1 MAEESPTFFRTPA
14 EFRRW
19 LRRNYAT
26 ARELWVGYYKK
37 ATGRASITWAESVD
51 EALCFGWIDGIRK
64 AHDAISYK
72 VRFTPRRKTSIWSAV
87 NIANVKRLLADG
99 RMQPSG
105 MEAFAA
111 RREYR
116 SGIYSYENRPSDL
129 PPPLRKLLGRN
140 APAAAFFRNQPP
152 GYRRRVVW
160 WIVSARTDATQQ
172 KRLAL
177 LIEASAAGKR
187 IE

>member
-1 MAEESPTFFRTPA
+1 MAEDSPTFFRTPA

-37 ATGRASITWAESVD
+37 ASGRASITWAESVD

-72 VRFTPRRKTSIWSAV
+72 VRFTPRRRTSIWSALNV
-87 NIANVKRLLADG
+87 ANVKRLLAEG

-111 RREYR
+111 RRENR
-116 SGIYSYENRPSDL
+116 SGIYSYENRPSEL
-129 PPPLRKLLGRN
+129 PPALRKVLTGN

-187 IE
+187 IA